1 MGNCRGIKK
10 GTPYLINPRL
20 VSSAK
25 LNIPTTLRTIELHRL
40 KALIEEDLRLHPYS
54 LISEIAKRLPD
65 VERKDIQQQIYNM
78 NRRGLLLTTGS
89 KTNRRYA
96 LA

>member
-1 MGNCRGIKK
+1 MQSRGVKK
-10 GTPYLINPRL
+10 GTQYLINPRL

-25 LNIPTTLRTIELHRL
+25 LNIPTTLKTIEPHRL
-40 KALIEEDLRLHPYS
+40 KALIKEDLRLHPYS